1 MQSTGKI
8 KLVVMLAALFFA
20 VIFLHHTIKKN
31 KDISNEIEQHNNL
44 VAEVTEC
51 IDYGDWKCA
60 EKDIRKLLEE
70 SPNDKNLHLHLAG
83 ILFEQERYQE
93 CIRFVDSLGYSEKDF
108 EFLKKKSEMLLR
120 EMSELKLETSK
131 HFRLEFEGR
140 PSRNDVLEALSVLEV
155 AYDSICRLFDF
166 HPENKM
172 HLVLYQ
178 SSAYQGIGPRPD
190 WVGAVF
196 DGKLRVP
203 ANVMQYR
210 DVYRP
215 MLFHE
220 LTHAFVR
227 AMTRAK
233 VPLWLNEGIAQVVDA
248 SRNDVQKPFGSKPDL
263 NSLTEP
269 FVNQSNTDEAVK
281 LYWYSQKMVESLLY
295 RNGATYGSALA
306 VAEMKKL
313 RACIQDLRSLGTD
326 GALQKHFGVTSA
338 QLLEKVN

>member
-1 MQSTGKI
+1 MQNMGKI
-8 KLVVMLAALFFA
+8 KLIVMLVALLFVAAYLIR
-20 VIFLHHTIKKN
+20 VVQVNRDVSK
-31 KDISNEIEQHNNL
+31 EIEQHNGL
-44 VAEVTEC
+44 VAEATEC
-51 IDYGDWKCA
+51 IDFGDWKCA
-60 EKDIRKLLEE
+60 EKDIRKLLKET
-70 SPNDKNLHLHLAG
+70 PDDKNLQLHLAG
-83 ILFEQERYQE
+83 ILFEQERYPE
-93 CIRFVDSLGYSEKDF
+93 CIRFIDSLGFVENDF
-108 EFLKKKSEMLLR
+108 EYLKRKSELLLH
-120 EMSELKLETSK
+120 EMSELKLESSK
-131 HFRLEFEGR
+131 HFRLEFEGH

-155 AYDSICRLFDF
+155 AYDSICHLFDF

-178 SSAYQGIGPRPD
+178 SSTYQGIGPRPD

-210 DVYRP
+210 EVYRP

-227 AMTRAK
+227 SMTRAK

-248 SRNDVQKPFGSKPDL
+248 SRNDVEKPAGSKPNL
-263 NSLTEP
+263 ESLTEP
-269 FVNQSNTDEAVK
+269 FVNQSNTDVAVK
-281 LYWYSQKMVESLLY
+281 LYWYSQKMVEALLY
-295 RNGATYGSALA
+295 RNGANPGSVEAA
-306 VAEMKKL
+306 AEMKKL

-326 GALQKHFGVTSA
+326 GALQKHFGITAA